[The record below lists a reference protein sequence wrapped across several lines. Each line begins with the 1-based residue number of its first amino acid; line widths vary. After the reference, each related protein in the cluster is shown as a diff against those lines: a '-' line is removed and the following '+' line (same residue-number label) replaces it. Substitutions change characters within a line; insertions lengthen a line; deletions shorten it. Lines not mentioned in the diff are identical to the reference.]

1 MNIGFDFDKVFVN
14 YPPGIPNKLI
24 DYLYKGHLALM
35 KGKTKN
41 VTLSYRYP
49 GTIEQKIR
57 MLSHAKI
64 LRPAIIENINAL
76 KKISQLKNCKTYLVS
91 SRYGFLKSKT
101 EEWLEKEKIEK
112 YFSGIYFN
120 FKNQQPHVFKMNTIK
135 KLKIDAYV
143 DDDIDLLVYLSKND
157 SSLKLFWITDT
168 NTHEY
173 TTLPSTIHKI
183 KNISELYTNLLK
195 HDASK

>member
-112 YFSGIYFN
+112 YFSG
-120 FKNQQPHVFKMNTIK
+120 KRC
-135 KLKIDAYV
+135 
-143 DDDIDLLVYLSKND
+143 
-157 SSLKLFWITDT
+157 SSLAKRTYSFDL
-168 NTHEY
+168 
-173 TTLPSTIHKI
+173 
-183 KNISELYTNLLK
+183 
-195 HDASK
+195 